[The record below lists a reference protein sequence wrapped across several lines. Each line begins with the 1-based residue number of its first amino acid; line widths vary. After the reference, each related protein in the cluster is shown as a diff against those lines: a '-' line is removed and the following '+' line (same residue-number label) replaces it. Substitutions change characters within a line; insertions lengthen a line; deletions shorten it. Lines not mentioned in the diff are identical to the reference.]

1 MNYRRLHFAILL
13 IALCGA
19 AAFAQEQPRTAA
31 RVWEAPLALPTYEL
45 GPPDPNPPL
54 FDRSRTRG
62 RPSYPYPLLDS
73 LTNKRVDKTY
83 RAVFLENEYL
93 RVTVLPELG
102 GKLYAIYDKTAG
114 RDALYTNHVVKYA
127 MVGIRGAWTSGGIEW
142 NFPDGHTLT
151 TVSPVDYVTRMEE
164 DGSAAVIVGDTER
177 VQRMQWAVA
186 IRLRPGRKVV
196 ETEVTLNNRRE
207 TPGRY
212 WFWATAAAPAT
223 DDMRFIYPMREAYP
237 HAFWPVFSFPKHN
250 GVDLSA
256 YREVTNYLSLF
267 ARDSQRDFFGV
278 YYEKSDWGIAHVAD
292 RHDLPGKKTWTWGTD
307 EAGKI
312 WIDKLTDNDGQYV
325 EFQAGRFETQ
335 MEHEFIAPHR
345 VERFTEYWFPLDK
358 LGGGFNKVTKD
369 VALRV
374 EVTGDQ
380 ARITANASAKFDDAE
395 LFIAASGGKQ
405 IHSSRINLSPATPF
419 AATVKLP
426 APMVIVVRI
435 RAKDGRE
442 LVHYYTNS
450 PPDGNPDF
458 KPATRPMPDPAPAS
472 AERFYL
478 AGLAADKKSDEPA
491 ARAAYYE
498 ALKLDPG
505 YAPAHT
511 ALGLSFYRS
520 GEYDRAEEH
529 LEAALRRNRDEGDA
543 HYYLALVRRAQ
554 NRVGEAIE
562 QLMWCARAGYRE
574 SVARYA
580 LGEIDLASDTINSA
594 LAHLSQ
600 SAHLDPRDLKA
611 RTVLAVAER
620 RAGRLDAAQ
629 ARIDEVVREA
639 PIDYFAL
646 HEQYNILKA
655 RKQDARA
662 ERVRTE
668 LWRLL
673 AREPDALLELVFDY
687 AAIGRAE
694 ALAVAEEGLYEITSR
709 QKKPP
714 HPMLLYLL
722 NSSSNQ
728 MAAEAAKVDPAYVF
742 PSRVEEIEILQ
753 ATLKAN
759 PADGRAA
766 YYLGNALASKLRFK
780 EALEAWRIAAQFDSK
795 NAAAQRNYARAL
807 ALVEGKKE
815 EAAAAL
821 ERAIALAPDDH
832 HLYLELDQLLAGMK
846 QTERRIKL
854 LEGAPEK
861 ARARTALLQSLAA
874 AYVDAGRFA
883 EAVGL
888 LERHT
893 FTSGEGEGA
902 ALGLYRRAHLALAKQ
917 HQQAGRHAEAA
928 AAFIKAT
935 EYPPNFGV
943 GRPALQSQA
952 REYVAAAL
960 EFEAAGRRDEA
971 EKWLRRAAEDPLNS
985 PTQPEE
991 PWSEHYY
998 YKAVA
1003 LDRLGRRDD
1012 ARALYERLAR
1022 LNDEQQTQSAEPA
1035 PPRGALRFLLAG
1047 WGLKAL
1053 GRNEEARAAFQR
1065 ALQLDPANDRAQAEL
1080 DRLSR

>member
-1 MNYRRLHFAILL
+1 MRTRQMNYRRLHFAILL

-114 RDALYTNHVVKYA
+114 RDTLYTNHVVKYA

-256 YREVTNYLSLF
+256 DRE
-267 ARDSQRDFFGV
+267 
-278 YYEKSDWGIAHVAD
+278 
-292 RHDLPGKKTWTWGTD
+292 DLPGKKTWTWGTD

-709 QKKPP
+709 QKKRP

-728 MAAEAAKVDPAYVF
+728 MAAEAAKVDTAYVF

-832 HLYLELDQLLAGMK
+832 HPYRELNQLPARMK
-846 QTERRIKL
+846 QTERPIKL
-854 LEGAPEK
+854 LQGGPEK

>member
-1 MNYRRLHFAILL
+1 MNDHRLRFAFLL
-13 IALCGA
+13 ITLCGA
-19 AAFAQEQPRTAA
+19 AALAQTPQSAA
-31 RVWEAPLALPTYEL
+31 RVWEAPLTLPTYEL

-54 FDRSRTRG
+54 FDRARTRG

-164 DGSAAVIVGDTER
+164 DGVAAVIVGDTER
-177 VQRMQWAVA
+177 VQRMQWSVA

-237 HAFWPVFSFPKHN
+237 HAFWPVFSFPRHN

-267 ARDSQRDFFGV
+267 ARDSQRDFFGI
-278 YYEKSDWGIAHVAD
+278 YYEKSDWGIAHVAS

-307 EAGKI
+307 DAGKI

-374 EVTGDQ
+374 VVTGDQ

-395 LFIAASGGKQ
+395 LFVAASGEQ
-405 IHSSRINLSPATPF
+405 IHSSRINLSPDTPF

-442 LVHYYTNS
+442 LVHYYTDS

-458 KPATRPMPDPAPAS
+458 KPATRPTPDPEPAS
-472 AERFYL
+472 AERLYL
-478 AGLAADKKSDEPA
+478 AGVAADKKSDDLA
-491 ARAAYYE
+491 ARAAYNE

-520 GEYDRAEEH
+520 GEYDRAAEY
-529 LEAALRRNRDEGDA
+529 LEAALRRDRDDGDA
-543 HYYLALVRRAQ
+543 HYYLALTRRAQ
-554 NRVGEAIE
+554 DRVGEAIE
-562 QLMWCARAGYRE
+562 QLMWCVRAGRRE
-574 SVARYA
+574 SAA
-580 LGEIDLASDTINSA
+580 LYIFGEIDLASDTVNSA
-594 LAHLSQ
+594 LEHLSQ
-600 SAHLDPRDLKA
+600 AVRLDPRDLKA
-611 RTVLAVAER
+611 RTALAVAER
-620 RAGRLDAAQ
+620 RAGKLDAAQ
-629 ARIDEVVREA
+629 AHIDEVVREA
-639 PIDYFAL
+639 PLDYFAL
-646 HEQYNILKA
+646 HEQYNILKE
-655 RKQDARA
+655 RKQDAQA
-662 ERVRTE
+662 GRVWTE

-694 ALAVAEEGLYEITSR
+694 AQTVAEKGLHEMVYR
-709 QKKPP
+709 QKKRP

-722 NSSSNQ
+722 NSPSNQ
-728 MAAEAAKVDPAYVF
+728 MTASAAKIDPAYVF
-742 PSRVEEIEILQ
+742 PHRVEEIAILQ

-780 EALEAWRIAAQFDSK
+780 EALEAWRVAIQFDSK
-795 NAAAQRNYARAL
+795 NALAHRNYARAL
-807 ALVEGKKE
+807 ALVENRKE

-832 HLYLELDQLLAGMK
+832 HLYLELDRLLAGMK
-846 QTERRIKL
+846 QTERRVKL

-861 ARARTALLQSLAA
+861 ARACAALLQSLAA
-874 AYVDAGRFA
+874 AYVDAGRFD
-883 EAVGL
+883 EAAGL

-902 ALGLYRRAHLALAKQ
+902 ALGLYRRAQLALAKQ

-928 AAFIKAT
+928 ATFIKAT

-943 GRPALQSQA
+943 GRPAMESQA

-960 EFEAAGRRDEA
+960 EFEAAGKRDEA
-971 EKWLRRAAEDPLNS
+971 DKWLRRAAEDALNS

-1003 LDRLGRRDD
+1003 LDRIGRRDE

-1022 LNDEQQTQSAEPA
+1022 LSDEQLTQSAEIS

-1065 ALQLDPANDRAQAEL
+1065 ALQIDPANDRAQAEL
-1080 DRLSR
+1080 SAQSR

>member
-1 MNYRRLHFAILL
+1 MNYRRSCFAFLV

-19 AAFAQEQPRTAA
+19 AALAQTQPQTAA
-31 RVWEAPLALPTYEL
+31 RVWEAPLMLPTYEL

-54 FDRSRTRG
+54 FDRARTRG

-164 DGSAAVIVGDTER
+164 DGSAVVVVGDTER

-212 WFWATAAAPAT
+212 WFWATAAALAT

-267 ARDSQRDFFGV
+267 ARDSRRDFFGV

-292 RHDLPGKKTWTWGTD
+292 RHELPGKKTWTWGTD

-374 EVTGDQ
+374 QVIGDQ

-395 LFIAASGGKQ
+395 LFIAASGKQ
-405 IHSSRINLSPATPF
+405 IHSSRIDLSPATPF

-450 PPDGNPDF
+450 PPDGNSDF
-458 KPATRPMPDPAPAS
+458 KPATRPTPDPAPMS
-472 AERFYL
+472 AERIYL
-478 AGLAADKKSDEPA
+478 AGLAVDKKSNDLA
-491 ARAAYYE
+491 ARAAYNE

-505 YAPAHT
+505 YALAHI

-520 GEYDRAEEH
+520 GEYDRAAEH

-554 NRVGEAIE
+554 KRVGEAIE
-562 QLMWCARAGYRE
+562 QLMWCVRAGHRE

-580 LGEIDLASDTINSA
+580 LGEIDLASDTINGA
-594 LAHLSQ
+594 LEQLSQ
-600 SAHLDPRDLKA
+600 AVRLDPRDLKA
-611 RTVLAVAER
+611 RTALAVAER

-639 PIDYFAL
+639 PLDYFAL
-646 HEQYNILKA
+646 HEQYNILKE
-655 RKQDARA
+655 RKQDAQA
-662 ERVRTE
+662 ERVWAE

-673 AREPDALLELVFDY
+673 SREQDSLLELIFDY
-687 AAIGRAE
+687 AAIGVSEAQKLAE
-694 ALAVAEEGLYEITSR
+694 KGFHEIVNR
-709 QKKPP
+709 QKKTP
-714 HPMLLYLL
+714 HPMLVYLF
-722 NSSSNQ
+722 NFSSYQ
-728 MAAEAAKVDPAYVF
+728 PMTVAKVDPAYVF
-742 PSRVEEIEILQ
+742 PHRVEEIAILREE
-753 ATLKAN
+753 LKEN
-759 PADGRAA
+759 LTDGRTA

-780 EALEAWRIAAQFDSK
+780 EALAYWRIAVQFDSK
-795 NAAAQRNYARAL
+795 NAVAHRNYARAL
-807 ALVEGKKE
+807 ALVEDRKE
-815 EAAAAL
+815 EAVAAM

-846 QTERRIKL
+846 QTERRVKL

-861 ARARTALLQSLAA
+861 ARARTALLQSLAG

-883 EAVGL
+883 EAVGM

-917 HQQAGRHAEAA
+917 HQLAGRHVEAA

-952 REYVAAAL
+952 REYFAAAL

-971 EKWLRRAAEDPLNS
+971 EKWLRRAAEDALNS

-1003 LDRLGRRDD
+1003 LDRLGRRGE

-1022 LNDEQQTQSAEPA
+1022 LNDERQTKSADPEA
-1035 PPRGALRFLLAG
+1035 PRGALRFLLAG

-1065 ALQLDPANDRAQAEL
+1065 ALQLDPDNDRAQAEL

>member
-1 MNYRRLHFAILL
+1 MRTKQMNHRRLRFAILL

-19 AAFAQEQPRTAA
+19 IALAQEQLRSAA
-31 RVWEAPLALPTYEL
+31 RVWEALFTLPTYEL

-54 FDRSRTRG
+54 FDCARTRG

-102 GKLYAIYDKTAG
+102 GKLYAIYDKTAR

-151 TVSPVDYVTRMEE
+151 TVSPVDAVSIKKK

-335 MEHEFIAPHR
+335 MEHEIIAPHR

-374 EVTGDQ
+374 EVTGEQ

-395 LFIAASGGKQ
+395 LFIAASGKQ
-405 IHSSRINLSPATPF
+405 IHSSRINFSPERPF
-419 AATVKLP
+419 ATTVKLP

-442 LVHYYTNS
+442 LVHYYTDS

-478 AGLAADKKSDEPA
+478 AGLAADKKSDDPA
-491 ARAAYYE
+491 ARSAYYE

-520 GEYDRAEEH
+520 GEYDRAEAH
-529 LEAALRRNRDEGDA
+529 LQAALRRNRDDGDT

-562 QLMWCARAGYRE
+562 QLMWCVRAGHRE
-574 SVARYA
+574 SVARYT
-580 LGEIDLASDTINSA
+580 LGEIDLASDTLDGA
-594 LAHLSQ
+594 LKQLSQ
-600 SAHLDPRDLKA
+600 SVRLDPRDLKA

-646 HEQYNILKA
+646 HEQYSVLKA
-655 RKQDARA
+655 RKQDAEA
-662 ERVRTE
+662 ERVWAE

-673 AREPDALLELVFDY
+673 ARDPDLLLELVFDY

-694 ALAVAEEGLYEITSR
+694 AMTLIEKGFYEIVYG
-709 QKKPP
+709 QKKLP

-722 NSSSNQ
+722 NSPSNQ
-728 MAAEAAKVDPAYVF
+728 MAANQKAEDAAKVDPAYVF
-742 PSRVEEIEILQ
+742 PHRVEEIAILQ
-753 ATLKAN
+753 TTLKAN
-759 PADGRAA
+759 PTDGRAA
-766 YYLGNALASKLRFK
+766 YYLGAALASKLRFK
-780 EALEAWRIAAQFDSK
+780 EALEAWRIAEQFDSK
-795 NAAAQRNYARAL
+795 NAVAHRNYAR
-807 ALVEGKKE
+807 
-815 EAAAAL
+815 
-821 ERAIALAPDDH
+821 
-832 HLYLELDQLLAGMK
+832 
-846 QTERRIKL
+846 
-854 LEGAPEK
+854 
-861 ARARTALLQSLAA
+861 
-874 AYVDAGRFA
+874 
-883 EAVGL
+883 
-888 LERHT
+888 
-893 FTSGEGEGA
+893 
-902 ALGLYRRAHLALAKQ
+902 
-917 HQQAGRHAEAA
+917 
-928 AAFIKAT
+928 
-935 EYPPNFGV
+935 
-943 GRPALQSQA
+943 
-952 REYVAAAL
+952 
-960 EFEAAGRRDEA
+960 
-971 EKWLRRAAEDPLNS
+971 
-985 PTQPEE
+985 
-991 PWSEHYY
+991 
-998 YKAVA
+998 
-1003 LDRLGRRDD
+1003 
-1012 ARALYERLAR
+1012 
-1022 LNDEQQTQSAEPA
+1022 
-1035 PPRGALRFLLAG
+1035 
-1047 WGLKAL
+1047 
-1053 GRNEEARAAFQR
+1053 
-1065 ALQLDPANDRAQAEL
+1065 
-1080 DRLSR
+1080 

>member
-1 MNYRRLHFAILL
+1 
-13 IALCGA
+13 
-19 AAFAQEQPRTAA
+19 
-31 RVWEAPLALPTYEL
+31 
-45 GPPDPNPPL
+45 
-54 FDRSRTRG
+54 
-62 RPSYPYPLLDS
+62 
-73 LTNKRVDKTY
+73 
-83 RAVFLENEYL
+83 
-93 RVTVLPELG
+93 VTVLPELG

-114 RDALYTNHVVKYA
+114 RDTLYTNHVVKYA

-256 YREVTNYLSLF
+256 YREVTNSLSLF

-278 YYEKSDWGIAHVAD
+278 YYEKSDWGMAHVAD
-292 RHDLPGKKTWTWGTD
+292 HHELPGKKTWTWGTD

-312 WIDKLTDNDGQYV
+312 WIDKLTDKDGQYV

-395 LFIAASGGKQ
+395 LFIASSASGGVKQ
-405 IHSSRINLSPATPF
+405 IHSSRINLSPERPF

-442 LVHYYTNS
+442 LVHYYTDS

-458 KPATRPMPDPAPAS
+458 KPATLPTPDPAPAS
-472 AERFYL
+472 AERVYL
-478 AGLAADKKSDEPA
+478 AGLAADKKSDEPS

-554 NRVGEAIE
+554 NRIGEAIE
-562 QLMWCARAGYRE
+562 QLMWCVRAGHRE
-574 SVARYA
+574 SVARYV
-580 LGEIDLASDTINSA
+580 LGEIDLASDTINGA
-594 LAHLSQ
+594 LEQLSQ
-600 SAHLDPRDLKA
+600 SARLDPRDLKA

-646 HEQYNILKA
+646 HEQYNILKE
-655 RKQDARA
+655 RKQDAQA

-673 AREPDALLELVFDY
+673 ARDPDSLLELIFDY

-694 ALAVAEEGLYEITSR
+694 ALAVAEEGYYEITSR
-709 QKKPP
+709 QKKRP

-722 NSSSNQ
+722 SSPSNQ
-728 MAAEAAKVDPAYVF
+728 MAVEAAKVNPTSIF
-742 PSRVEEIEILQ
+742 PHRVEEIAILQ
-753 ATLKAN
+753 ETLKAN
-759 PADGRAA
+759 PTDGRAA

-780 EALEAWRIAAQFDSK
+780 EALEAWRVAAQFDSK
-795 NAAAQRNYARAL
+795 NAVAHRNYARAL
-807 ALVEGKKE
+807 ALVEDKKE

-846 QTERRIKL
+846 RTERRIKL

-917 HQQAGRHAEAA
+917 HKQAGRHVEAA

-960 EFEAAGRRDEA
+960 EFEAAGRSDEA
-971 EKWLRRAAEDPLNS
+971 EKWLRRAAEDSLNS

-1003 LDRLGRRDD
+1003 LDRLGRRED
-1012 ARALYERLAR
+1012 ARALYERMAR
-1022 LNDEQQTQSAEPA
+1022 LNDEQQMHSAEPA

-1053 GRNEEARAAFQR
+1053 GRNGEARAAFQR

-1080 DRLSR
+1080 DRLPD